1 MALNH
6 RRPPSVVYPVER
18 SRTLAMGLAT
28 LWLAGGAVLGGWA
41 VLGMGSGAMGG
52 LAACAWMLALAGVLR
67 FWRGQPRGAV
77 RWDGQSWAFQCTPKG
92 LSPGTSVAM
101 AASPDVLLDL
111 QSHLWVKIR
120 FQDGP
125 PAWIWLERKAQP
137 ERWMD
142 LRRAVYSR
150 ARPGA
155 DNADETAPAN
165 SRGA

>member
-18 SRTLAMGLAT
+18 SRTLGLLLA
-28 LWLAGGAVLGGWA
+28 LFLAAGGVVLGGWA
-41 VLGMGSGAMGG
+41 ALGMRSGAIGW
-52 LAACAWMLALAGVLR
+52 LAACLWMLALAGVVH
-67 FWRGQPRGAV
+67 FWRSQRCGV
-77 RWDGQSWAFQCTPKG
+77 IRWDGQSWALEGTLQGP
-92 LSPGTSVAM
+92 SPGTSLAL
-101 AASPDVLLDL
+101 AAPPEVLLDL
-111 QSHLWVKIR
+111 QSHLWIKICPR
-120 FQDGP
+120 DAH

-137 ERWMD
+137 ERWTD